1 MLTTIFIDQQL
12 VHTKIGFYE
21 IEKIVGV
28 ELLISARVTFERNSV
43 HDNLSNTLNY
53 ADLSDIINHE
63 SKKSISLLETLGEN
77 IILAIENINI
87 NGHKSTW
94 VKIEKKQMLQGGFQ
108 AEGFGIE
115 QSQIYGQ

>member
-43 HDNLSNTLNY
+43 QDN
-53 ADLSDIINHE
+53 
-63 SKKSISLLETLGEN
+63 
-77 IILAIENINI
+77 
-87 NGHKSTW
+87 
-94 VKIEKKQMLQGGFQ
+94 
-108 AEGFGIE
+108 
-115 QSQIYGQ
+115 